1 MNLSYC
7 MRAKARDI
15 PFFMYRLAT
24 VFGLASVRPPHRF
37 CRLRPEG
44 TTTGNTGSGSVES
57 SGEESSG
64 GGSENQGTED
74 GGEMGE

>member
-1 MNLSYC
+1 MEVASTRR
-7 MRAKARDI
+7 MR
-15 PFFMYRLAT
+15 
-24 VFGLASVRPPHRF
+24 
-37 CRLRPEG
+37 
-44 TTTGNTGSGSVES
+44 NTGSGSVES